1 MTEVTSIHAQKI
13 MKRYFAVTVL
23 LLCLLA
29 ALTGCSAPG
38 VLRPGDGTGAAESS
52 AEETLSASAEL
63 LGEGLVLTL
72 HGYYMEEISAKDL
85 QALDGA
91 SDPVS
96 AAKALEALRRAA
108 EETRTGGRYHA
119 DRISVL
125 VPVTESDRNSGLS
138 PRELAGNIHGWQ
150 DAEGEYHLLISAGSE
165 IFWLRWSGEKE
176 NAGTAGDTAGPAG
189 ETAQEAAAVLVSG
202 KWGD

>member
-1 MTEVTSIHAQKI
+1 

-38 VLRPGDGTGAAESS
+38 VLRPGDGTGGTGGAESS

-72 HGYYMEEISAKDL
+72 HGYYMDEISAKDL

-176 NAGTAGDTAGPAG
+176 TAGTAGDTAGPAG